1 MAFIQPL
8 SVNAWQPM
16 YCLVSYECKEQPGRQ
31 PASLSSRLAMCKRA
45 PSSQPAASDLPD
57 AASIPAPPEMNGH
70 LIVDILTLAFV
81 VVAAV
86 LFLSIKV
93 WLRRRAA
100 AAKRAA
106 DLEAAKAAALSVKT
120 QGTMTDSLLFDIDET
135 LSKVYK
141 ELASHQTRLDSFEQ
155 QRLEMMSVHRVL
167 SLLPKP
173 VLPSQGEDNYTWDF
187 QEPANNPETTADEGD
202 GFEYP
207 TV

>member
-1 MAFIQPL
+1 MH
-8 SVNAWQPM
+8 
-16 YCLVSYECKEQPGRQ
+16 CLVSYEWKEQPGRQ
-31 PASLSSRLAMCKRA
+31 PARLISRLAMCKPA
-45 PSSQPAASDLPD
+45 ASSQPAAADLPD
-57 AASIPAPPEMNGH
+57 SPSIPDPSEMHGH

-100 AAKRAA
+100 AAKLAA
-106 DLEAAKAAALSVKT
+106 DLEAEKAAALSVKT
-120 QGTMTDSLLFDIDET
+120 QGTMTGSDLFDIDET
-135 LSKVYK
+135 LNKVYK
-141 ELASHQTRLDSFEQ
+141 DLASHQTRLDSFEQ
-155 QRLEMMSVHRVL
+155 HRLEMVSVHRIL

-187 QEPANNPETTADEGD
+187 QEPSNNPENTTDEGD

>member
-1 MAFIQPL
+1 M
-8 SVNAWQPM
+8 NAWQPIH
-16 YCLVSYECKEQPGRQ
+16 CQVSYEWKEQPGRQ
-31 PASLSSRLAMCKRA
+31 PARLISRLAMCKRA
-45 PSSQPAASDLPD
+45 ASSQPAAADLPD
-57 AASIPAPPEMNGH
+57 SPSNPDPSEMHGH
-70 LIVDILTLAFV
+70 LIVDILTLASV

-106 DLEAAKAAALSVKT
+106 DLEAEKAAALSVKT

-155 QRLEMMSVHRVL
+155 QRLEMMSVHRIL

-187 QEPANNPETTADEGD
+187 QEPANNPENTTDEGD